1 MKAAS
6 IKQIKTELELMHP
19 TDLVAAC
26 IRLAKFRLENKELL
40 TYLLF
45 ESQDEQSYV
54 RKSKETIKSEFSTLN
69 KSRTY
74 LAKKTIRKALRTTN
88 KLIKYSGKK
97 QTEIELLICFCNQLR
112 RTGLPIKLNT
122 VIGNMYFRQHQKI
135 MKIYNSLHPDL
146 QFDYTVD
153 IEMLR

>member
-6 IKQIKTELELMHP
+6 IKQIKTELELMHS

-26 IRLAKFRLENKELL
+26 IRLAKFRVENKELL

-45 ESQDEQSYV
+45 EAQNEQEYIQ
-54 RKSKETIKSEFSTLN
+54 KSKEKIKEEFSTLN
-69 KSRTY
+69 KSHVY
-74 LAKKTIRKALRTTN
+74 LAKKTIRKVLRTTN

-97 QTEIELLICFCNQLR
+97 QTEIELLLFFCKELR
-112 RTGLPIKLNT
+112 RSGLPLKLNT
-122 VIGNMYFRQHQKI
+122 IIGNMYFKQHQKI

-146 QFDYTVD
+146 QFDFADD
-153 IEMLR
+153 IEMLK